1 MIRENNDNNSNKESR
16 FIAAYKKYF
25 TKEKYTGLKASA
37 VADVIVSAISSPNPK
52 QRYIIGS
59 TKEKLAVR
67 LRPVIPD
74 RLFYSL
80 VAKQIHMR

>member
-1 MIRENNDNNSNKESR
+1 MTIIVIKSQGL
-16 FIAAYKKYF
+16 FAAYNKYF
-25 TKEKYTGLKASA
+25 TKENYTGLKASA

-67 LRPVIPD
+67 LRPIIPD